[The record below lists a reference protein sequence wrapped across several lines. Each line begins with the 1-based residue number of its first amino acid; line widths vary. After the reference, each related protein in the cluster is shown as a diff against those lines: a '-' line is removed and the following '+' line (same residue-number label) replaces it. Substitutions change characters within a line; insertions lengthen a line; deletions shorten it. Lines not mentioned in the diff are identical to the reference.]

1 MNILQVA
8 VKELI
13 HRKVSLILGITAVA
27 IASASLIGAITVL
40 NIHDIQTEHILNKAD
55 KEAQEIMAILK
66 EEMRKATLKLSFNLL
81 ILPQDQ
87 NLNDFYA
94 NDYASKYM
102 PEEYVNRLA
111 SSGTVIVRHFL
122 PSLQQKLEWPEVK
135 RKIILIGTR
144 GEVPNAFKHPKKPIV
159 QSVPQGTIVLGS
171 ELHQSLGLKVKDKVK
186 LLGREF
192 IVHRCHEERGN
203 KDDITA
209 WIFLRDAQELLDK
222 QGKINSILA
231 LECLCVTK
239 SGKTVR
245 DVIKK
250 VLPDTKVVEMGT
262 NILAR
267 QESRLKVGKEARAK
281 VANAKKDRETMRKK
295 RELFMALFIPL
306 IMTSCILW
314 LGYLA
319 FRNVQVRKY
328 EIAAMRAIG
337 VGTRQILGLMMTK
350 ALAIGA
356 LGGPIGFLVG
366 LALGVRAG
374 NSLGAETGL
383 TPTMKDLF
391 DPSLLGLALIV
402 SVICTILATWIPA
415 ILASRK
421 DPAVVL
427 KGE

>member
-1 MNILQVA
+1 MNIFHVA

-13 HRKVSLILGITAVA
+13 HRKISFVLGVIAVA

-55 KEAQEIMAILK
+55 KEAQKTMAKLK
-66 EEMRKATLKLSFNLL
+66 DEMRRATLKLSFNLL
-81 ILPQDQ
+81 ILPKEQK
-87 NLNDFYA
+87 LNDFYA
-94 NDYASKYM
+94 NDYASQYM
-102 PEEYVNRLA
+102 PEEYVTKLA

-122 PSLQQKLEWPEVK
+122 PSLRQKLEWPEIK
-135 RKIILIGTR
+135 RKIILVGTR
-144 GEVPNAFKHPKKPIV
+144 GEVPNIFKHPKKPIL
-159 QSVPQGTIVLGS
+159 QSVPQGTIVLGH
-171 ELHQSLGLKVKDKVK
+171 ELHQSLGMKVNDKIK

-192 IVHRCHEERGN
+192 IVHRCHKERGN

-209 WIFLRDAQELLDK
+209 WIFLRDAQELLNK
-222 QGKINSILA
+222 HGKINSILA
-231 LECLCVTK
+231 LECLCATQ

-245 DVIKK
+245 EVIKK

-262 NILAR
+262 NMLAR
-267 QESRLKVGKEARAK
+267 QESRLKVGREAKAKIARARK
-281 VANAKKDRETMRKK
+281 ARDLMRKK

-319 FRNVQVRKY
+319 FRNVQVRKH
-328 EIAAMRAIG
+328 EIATLRAIG
-337 VGTRQILGLMMTK
+337 VGTLKILGLMMFK

-356 LGGPIGFLVG
+356 MGGPTGFLVG
-366 LALGVRAG
+366 LALGVQAG
-374 NSLGAETGL
+374 NSLETVTGI

-391 DPSLLGLALIV
+391 EPSLLGLALIV

-415 ILASRK
+415 VLASRR